1 MIAERSA
8 EQEGRMTPE
17 DRDGAGLK
25 RLRGKDKRE
34 EEKIRNCV
42 TPRERM
48 TLPPEL
54 CLAIPAR
61 LPAEFSLCPPLGL
74 VLPARRPM
82 CARRRLWRV
91 ARHVRVGLCHVS
103 SACMAT
109 AWSPDRDRD
118 ASRRSCRAEQGH
130 AGP

>member
-91 ARHVRVGLCHVS
+91 ARHVRVGFVS
-103 SACMAT
+103 RELGMHGDSVVA
-109 AWSPDRDRD
+109 R
-118 ASRRSCRAEQGH
+118 SRPRCLETVVQS
-130 AGP
+130 

>member
-1 MIAERSA
+1 MIAEHSA

-25 RLRGKDKRE
+25 RLREKDKRE

-61 LPAEFSLCPPLGL
+61 LPAEFSLS
-74 VLPARRPM
+74 PARPGPPGPTSNVRAEAALAGRA
-82 CARRRLWRV
+82 AREGGFVSRELGMHGDSVV
-91 ARHVRVGLCHVS
+91 AR
-103 SACMAT
+103 
-109 AWSPDRDRD
+109 
-118 ASRRSCRAEQGH
+118 SRPRCLETVVQS
-130 AGP
+130 

>member
-25 RLRGKDKRE
+25 RLREKDKRE

-48 TLPPEL
+48 TVPPEL

-91 ARHVRVGLCHVS
+91 ARHVRVGFVS
-103 SACMAT
+103 RELGMHGDSVVA
-109 AWSPDRDRD
+109 R
-118 ASRRSCRAEQGH
+118 SRPRCLETVVQS
-130 AGP
+130 

>member
-1 MIAERSA
+1 
-8 EQEGRMTPE
+8 MTPE

-91 ARHVRVGLCHVS
+91 ARHVRVGFVS
-103 SACMAT
+103 RELGMHGDSVVA
-109 AWSPDRDRD
+109 R
-118 ASRRSCRAEQGH
+118 SRPRCLETVVQS
-130 AGP
+130 